1 MPDFVRA
8 RADNGA
14 EVTVT
19 AAVAEFG
26 GLTVLKK
33 PAVGNDGRPLPT
45 KLRVSKG
52 AANQPDHTQSEAPAS
67 DAQEG

>member
-1 MPDFVRA
+1 MPEFVRA
-8 RADNGA
+8 RAHNGA

-33 PAVGNDGRPLPT
+33 PAVGNDGVPLPT

-52 AANQPDHTQSEAPAS
+52 AADQPDPIHPEASAS